1 MEFSEQ
7 IKMIRRRSKLTQ
19 EELAKKLNVSRQAVS
34 NWENNRNLPDLE
46 MLIKIS
52 SVFEISLDQL
62 ILGDAKMN
70 KMTEKLIK
78 DTDENRK
85 AKFNMI
91 TTISGFFLMLM
102 GFMCFVIKANS
113 VEYGDRHGFLHE
125 SFYLIPVGY
134 LFLLAGLIIII
145 SGVIMHLKSK
155 KDEP

>member
-34 NWENNRNLPDLE
+34 NWENNRNLPDFE

-113 VEYGDRHGFLHE
+113 VEYVDRHGFLHE

>member
-52 SVFEISLDQL
+52 SVFEISLDKL
-62 ILGDAKMN
+62 ILGDAKIN

-113 VEYGDRHGFLHE
+113 VEYVDRHGFLHE
-125 SFYLIPVGY
+125 NFYLIPVGY

-145 SGVIMHLKSK
+145 SGVIMHLKNK
-155 KDEP
+155 KDER

>member
-113 VEYGDRHGFLHE
+113 VEYVDRHGFLHE
-125 SFYLIPVGY
+125 NFYLIPVGY

-145 SGVIMHLKSK
+145 SGVIMHLKNK
-155 KDEP
+155 KDER